1 MPIPKSSLAALI
13 LLLLIILLLLGYFA
27 DDDEPQPD
35 FSGDYCVTIEGML
48 PFPMHIHQNGTHVS
62 FTLNLTSGETI
73 QGTGTVNGQNMNLSA
88 NTPDGMVTMELS
100 FAADGMSFDGK
111 YSVTGDNP
119 QDGMV
124 SGVRGKCEYNLPD
137 ISQINLNPSDTFVV
151 ALSELGNRV
160 DGVAPM
166 PGVTSGCYHNGA
178 HVVFAQTT
186 QTETVDII
194 APLDGIISLVDECF
208 NYADGLRDQYK
219 IHMAYAQK
227 QRALFELELALEPM
241 AGRLCSDGDP
251 DYFTAHISVTPGE
264 QVTKG
269 QKIGEM
275 LMVAGHQAHI
285 HMNSRHEGN
294 FICPD
299 IFNSTVIDTIDDYY
313 NGIPDTCN
321 GTPYGNI
328 ASGTICYAPG
338 PGESHG
344 DY

>member
-1 MPIPKSSLAALI
+1 MTMPKSLLAALI

-27 DDDEPQPD
+27 DDEPQPD

-48 PFPMHIHQNGTHVS
+48 PFPMRIDHNGTNVS
-62 FTLNLTSGETI
+62 FTLNPTSGETI
-73 QGTGTVNGQNMNLSA
+73 QGTGTVNGQIMNLSA
-88 NTPDGMVTMELS
+88 SMPDGMVTMALS
-100 FAADGMSFDGK
+100 FAADGMSFDGT
-111 YSVTGDNP
+111 YSVTGDHP
-119 QDGMV
+119 QQGLV
-124 SGVRGKCEYNLPD
+124 SGVRGECEYNLPD
-137 ISQINLNPSDTFVV
+137 ISQINQNPSDTFVV

-166 PGVTSGCYHNGA
+166 PGTNSSCYHNGA

-186 QTETVDII
+186 QTETLDIV
-194 APLDGIISLVDECF
+194 APVDGIISLVDECF
-208 NYADGLRDQYK
+208 NYANGLRDQYK

-227 QRALFELELALEPM
+227 QGAFFELELALEPM

-251 DYFTAHISVTPGE
+251 DYFAPYIHVVPGE
-264 QVTKG
+264 EVNKG

-275 LMVAGHQAHI
+275 VLVAGHQAHI
-285 HMNSRHEGN
+285 HMNSRHQGN

-299 IFNSTVIDTIDDYY
+299 FFNSTVIDTIDDFY

-321 GTPYGNI
+321 GTPFGNI
-328 ASGTICYAPG
+328 ATGTICYAPG
-338 PGESHG
+338 AGESHG